1 MGLNVNYSLLIEGNN
16 STSSIPKYTRY
27 YTPGFIAESEFE
39 ACISEFNQ
47 EIRESKRFLTS
58 ICEAEYVNEASS
70 AVDFS
75 NPLFLAPP
83 AEPSWASIISYFQS
97 LSFISCLIMFSVLSV
112 QLSQIK

>member
-47 EIRESKRFLTS
+47 EIRESRRFLIS
-58 ICEAEYVNEASS
+58 ICEAEYVNEASIS
-70 AVDFS
+70 VNIVNGIKFVTEKVKKAVRLWDKKS
-75 NPLFLAPP
+75 NEPP
-83 AEPSWASIISYFQS
+83 IIISINDTILVFS
-97 LSFISCLIMFSVLSV
+97 SCVIS
-112 QLSQIK
+112 

>member
-58 ICEAEYVNEASS
+58 IYEAEYVNEASA

-75 NPLFLAPP
+75 NGVKFI
-83 AEPSWASIISYFQS
+83 AEKVKKAVIKVMTLIIEGIKKAIDSIEKFASVAY
-97 LSFISCLIMFSVLSV
+97 
-112 QLSQIK
+112 